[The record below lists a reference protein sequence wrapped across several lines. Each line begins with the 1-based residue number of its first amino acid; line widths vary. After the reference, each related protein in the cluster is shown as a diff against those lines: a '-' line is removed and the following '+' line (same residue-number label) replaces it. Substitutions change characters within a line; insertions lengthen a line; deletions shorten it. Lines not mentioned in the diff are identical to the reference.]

1 MKKHYL
7 DFSKLNNFNALLVAL
22 KSKKN
27 CSVFGM
33 GYGEKILSALNVT
46 GKVFYV
52 ANDDFSAKKIYD
64 EYNEIT
70 NGRAV
75 YFVPAY
81 KQINL
86 AKQANKPLFH

>member
-75 YFVPAY
+75 YLPASPDLSVY
-81 KQINL
+81 RL
-86 AKQANKPLFH
+86 AQNKPLFH